1 MTEWKTLAG
10 KFTSEQLEII
20 KEFQK
25 QLGLNENQLIRI
37 AVMFTIFFIR
47 SMSMFAES
55 NVDKSYKKEYQEI
68 KQKVSQYPELKAQ
81 VLPFVKKMADSYEQ
95 IMKQIVKENEPEIK
109 KFTKKRKSG
118 RPKSQKKK
126 PGRPKDTGI

>member
-37 AVMFTIFFIR
+37 AVMFMIFFIR
-47 SMSMFAES
+47 SMIMFAES
-55 NVDKSYKKEYQEI
+55 DIDKGYKKEYRKI

-81 VLPFVKKMADSYEQ
+81 VLPFVKKMADYYEQ
-95 IMKQIVKENEPEIK
+95 TMKQIVKENQPEIK
-109 KFTKKRKSG
+109 KFTKK
-118 RPKSQKKK
+118 
-126 PGRPKDTGI
+126 

>member
-10 KFTSEQLEII
+10 KFTSEQLEVI

-25 QLGLNENQLIRI
+25 QLGLNENQLIRM

-47 SMSMFAES
+47 SMIMFAES
-55 NVDKSYKKEYQEI
+55 NIDKGYKKEYRKI

-81 VLPFVKKMADSYEQ
+81 VLPFVKNMADSYEQ
-95 IMKQIVKENEPEIK
+95 AIKQIVKENEPEIK
-109 KFTKKRKSG
+109 KFTKKRKAG